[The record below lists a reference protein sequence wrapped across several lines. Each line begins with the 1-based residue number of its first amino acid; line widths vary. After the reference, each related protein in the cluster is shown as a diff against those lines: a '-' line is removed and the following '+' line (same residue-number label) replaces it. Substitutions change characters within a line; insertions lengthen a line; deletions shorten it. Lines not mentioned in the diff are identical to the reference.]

1 MSSLVEIRPIFSK
14 DIDLY
19 WNDVS
24 PLFQKAIDKADGEYH
39 INWLY
44 ESMKKAERNLWVVF
58 KDNVIIAAISTRIDE
73 YPTGLKIGCIDFA
86 GGHSFKDWKMFTD
99 YIEDLFFSL
108 GCSKLE
114 IAGRL
119 GWLRLHTDKGFKPI
133 YHVLRKE
140 LNVKGR

>member
-1 MSSLVEIRPIFSK
+1 MSLLVEIRPIHSK

-19 WNDVS
+19 WNDAK
-24 PLFQKAIDKADGEYH
+24 PLLQKAIDRADGEYT
-39 INWLY
+39 IEWLY
-44 ESMKKAERNLWVVF
+44 NSLKEVTRNLWVVF
-58 KDNVIIAAISTRIDE
+58 KGGVMIAAITTRIDE
-73 YPTGLKIGCIDFA
+73 YPSGIKIGCIDFA
-86 GGHSFKDWKMFTD
+86 GGSDFKDWKMFTD
-99 YIEDLFFSL
+99 YIENLFFDL

-140 LNVKGR
+140 LHGQKQ